1 YSRGVELSVQGRV
14 APGLDAVLNYAY
26 NEARTPGDYGYD
38 GNPAGW
44 FPGAPNTSMNAWA
57 HYTPGSGGLK
67 QFRAGLG
74 ATYLGKRSTYTPG
87 FEIPGFT
94 TIDAVVAWEQA
105 RFRLALNWYNLT
117 NTRYWHG
124 AYGPS
129 NLWPGNPRTFRI
141 TATCRIW

>member
-1 YSRGVELSVQGRV
+1 MT
-14 APGLDAVLNYAY
+14 
-26 NEARTPGDYGYD
+26 ARTPGDYGYD

-57 HYTPGSGGLK
+57 HYTPGSGRLK

-74 ATYLGKRSTYTPG
+74 QHIWASEVLIRPDSKSPALPR
-87 FEIPGFT
+87 
-94 TIDAVVAWEQA
+94 IDAVVAWEQA
-105 RFRLALNWYNLT
+105 RFRLALNLYNLT

-141 TATCRIW
+141 TATYRIW